1 MTGSLQTKA
10 GKYYMVIHYIDSEG
24 KRKNKWISTKLNI
37 KGNKK
42 EAEAMLARWLHEHKE
57 CNLDKASLLF
67 ADYMEEWMSVAQLRL
82 KPTTI
87 RGYNDCL
94 KNHILPYFR
103 EQQTKLLDLNVCHLE
118 QFYAFLA
125 SDAKKLSG
133 QSVLHCHRII
143 SKALNDAVRKG
154 IIQRNPAP
162 LAERPKVE
170 RFIGSFLNTSQLKQL
185 FTLLEGNPIRNVV
198 AFIAT
203 YGLCRSEALGL
214 CWDKVDFENNQFTI
228 CRSFVQVMKGNTL
241 QDSTKET
248 SRSRTFPLTTEMREM
263 LYALKKEQ
271 DEYKALFQ
279 DQYANENNLVFVW
292 PDGKAILPNYVT
304 KQFHEVV
311 KESTLP
317 KVRLHDLRHSS
328 ASNLLAMGFSIVE
341 VQQWLGH
348 ARASTTLDFYS
359 HVASSSKQS
368 ICDRLEKEI
377 PLEVPEG
384 DSTPLEEF

>member
-1 MTGSLQTKA
+1 
-10 GKYYMVIHYIDSEG
+10 MVINHIDSQG
-24 KRKNKWISTKLNI
+24 KRKNKWISTKLEV

-42 EAEAMLARWLHEHKE
+42 EAEDMLKQWLDKHKG
-57 CNLDKASLLF
+57 CNLDKANLLV

-87 RGYNDCL
+87 RGYNGYL

-103 EQQTKLLDLNVCHLE
+103 NQQTKLLDLNICHLE

-143 SKALNDAVRKG
+143 SKALNDAVRKE

-198 AFIAT
+198 VFIAT

-248 SRSRTFPLTTEMREM
+248 ARSRTFPLTTEMREM

-271 DEYKALFQ
+271 DEYKAFFQ
-279 DQYANENNLVFVW
+279 DKYANMNNFVFVW

-304 KQFHEVV
+304 KQFHKVV
-311 KESTLP
+311 KESPLP

-359 HVASSSKQS
+359 HVATSSKQS